1 MLDVISPSSYA
12 LREFNDCLCPAL
24 HTVIVFYSVLEDRS
38 VIEAMCGPN
47 HPMLKE
53 VALKSEFVV

>member
-1 MLDVISPSSYA
+1 MLDVISSSSYV
-12 LREFNDCLCPAL
+12 LHEFNDCLYPAL

-53 VALKSEFVV
+53 VILKSEFVV

>member
-38 VIEAMCGPN
+38 VIEAMSGPN

-53 VALKSEFVV
+53 VILKSEFVV

>member
-12 LREFNDCLCPAL
+12 LREFNNYLCPAL

-53 VALKSEFVV
+53 VVLKSEFVV